1 MTDDTARFS
10 SAVGSAGVTAEL
22 RETWQNDGLIV
33 LPRLITEE
41 QVTRHLAL
49 VAAVRAEVPNGRDEY
64 GLGDRIGQLH
74 QKLPELIDTVASE
87 RLLAFLKYALEDEP
101 LVFASLNFER
111 GTQQEVHVDLIYFCT
126 EPLHAMVGVWIA
138 LEDISIDAGP
148 LFYHLGSHHWPFEY
162 QSDVHSDGVDVSR
175 PAAGAELG
183 SRAKAW
189 LERLASRV
197 AERGSPKKPMVLRK
211 GDAVVWHARLAH
223 GGMPRVAPEL
233 SRKSVVYHFIGK
245 GSKLFTYEEFFTYPK
260 DELLRRNGV
269 SVPIKTRGIVEYQS
283 HPYFVTYDGGK
294 ELVHPIQATE

>member
-1 MTDDTARFS
+1 MTEGTARFNS
-10 SAVGSAGVTAEL
+10 IADSVDVTAEL
-22 RETWQNDGLIV
+22 RETWQHDGLIV
-33 LPRLITEE
+33 LPGLATEE
-41 QVTRHLAL
+41 QVNRHLML
-49 VAAVRAEVPNGRDEY
+49 VAAVRDEVPNGRNEH

-74 QKLPELIDTVASE
+74 QKLPELVDTVASE
-87 RLLAFLKYALEDEP
+87 RLLAFLKYALDDDP

-162 QSDVHSDGVDVSR
+162 HSDAHSDEVGVSGSVS
-175 PAAGAELG
+175 GAVLG
-183 SRAKAW
+183 LRAKAW

-197 AERGSPKKPMVLRK
+197 AERGSPKKPMVIRK

-223 GGMPRVAPEL
+223 GGMPVVAPEL

-260 DELLRRNGV
+260 DELLRRDGL

-283 HPYFVTYDGGK
+283 HPYFVTYDGGE
-294 ELVHPIQATE
+294 ELVHSIQASK